1 MRDRF
6 SIGNLSTLI
15 RKDKGESIMRKK
27 VLLTT
32 VIGTSLLLAAC
43 SNHTVSVKNEAVTL
57 QSTIEETKATEEETE
72 DEMVMTTAAQVVE
85 ETTAVTE
92 ETTAAESGELKAYQQ
107 DCFDGI
113 KYDYGYDGDENR
125 IPLSKSFR
133 DYLKSIGWDISVY
146 YVPNEAGDIV
156 GHECRDEWAFRLT
169 VNDENIT
176 EDMLYDIMRHVG
188 DEFGITV
195 TDDSFDWRHHVDD
208 NPYHAIDNMDE
219 FIEAPKVMQAW
230 GDNGAIFVA
239 DDFMYAGLIN
249 LPSNDSRYA
258 MLFSIDNDGTPYAET
273 DFIY

>member
-1 MRDRF
+1 
-6 SIGNLSTLI
+6 
-15 RKDKGESIMRKK
+15 MRKK